1 MRQIHPDSV
10 VGRYRE
16 EIKAIA
22 ADNGLRNVR
31 LFGSRARGD
40 HKRHS
45 DVDLL
50 VGEPPD
56 GSGLAPLCKLAIH
69 IEKLTGKSVDV
80 ATESMLSPVVRAEV
94 MREAIPL

>member
-10 VGRYRE
+10 VGRCRD

-22 ADNGLRNVR
+22 AENGLHNVR

-50 VGEPPD
+50 VETPPD
-56 GSGLAPLCKLAIH
+56 GSGLDPLCKLAVRV
-69 IEKLTGKSVDV
+69 EKLTGKSVDV
-80 ATESMLSPVVRAEV
+80 ATESMLSPIVRAEV
-94 MREAIPL
+94 MREVIPL